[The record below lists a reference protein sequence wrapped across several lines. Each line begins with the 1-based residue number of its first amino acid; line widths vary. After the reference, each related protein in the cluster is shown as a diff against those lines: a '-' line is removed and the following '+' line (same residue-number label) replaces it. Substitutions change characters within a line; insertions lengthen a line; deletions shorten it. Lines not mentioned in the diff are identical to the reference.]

1 MVLFL
6 VALVGLLMIVPFVD
20 QMAYG
25 RVLEAVL
32 LSLVFLS
39 AIPAVGGKRTTL
51 LTGVALLAP
60 ALFCVWVGHLTTGVM
75 PEELTQVSAIVFCTF
90 IAAQLGRYIVT
101 APAVDHGVLCAAAAN
116 YLTMG
121 FVWGFAY
128 ALVAKL
134 DPHAFAFATGDSQ
147 RTLQRFEAV
156 YFSFITL
163 TTVGYG
169 DVLPVSNAARMLAI
183 LEAIAGV
190 FYLAILVSRLVSLYS
205 GKPQEQR
212 ASSQTES

>member
-1 MVLFL
+1 MVRFL
-6 VALVGLLMIVPFVD
+6 GALVGLLVIVPFVD
-20 QMAYG
+20 LLPYG
-25 RVLEAVL
+25 RVWEAVL

-39 AIPAVGGKRTTL
+39 AIPAVGGGRTTW

-90 IAAQLGRYIVT
+90 IAAQLGLYIVT
-101 APAVDHGVLCAAAAN
+101 APAVDQRVLCAAAAN

-128 ALVAKL
+128 SLVAKF
-134 DPHAFAFATGDSQ
+134 DPHAFAFATGDPQ

-156 YFSFITL
+156 YFSFVTL

-169 DVLPVSNAARMLAI
+169 DVLPVSHAARMLSI

-205 GKPQEQR
+205 GNSSDQRTSSKPQ
-212 ASSQTES
+212 T